1 MATKK
6 EVADF
11 KLAEDREAVYEF
23 QVPPRLSKI
32 QFALTAKVQNLSQ
45 NKKVDLA
52 VGEEFQLNGID
63 KTEEIK
69 DLHLTNFGGQ
79 YVLELLGKNGEPRPH
94 QAVHVTLKHRDFR
107 RPIEVDL
114 QSNESGQL
122 VLGPLGDVDQL
133 TASGPVKSPR
143 TWVLRF
149 DQHSYPAVVASQAG
163 ATVAVPYSGAA
174 TEPLR
179 AELSLLE
186 LRAGQPVADRFDALK
201 LSDGL
206 LLVAGLPAGDYDL
219 LFKRVGVRILIQ
231 IAAGEVRENY
241 VLGSHR
247 QLELRN
253 QRPLQIKNI
262 AVGDTALSIA
272 LVNANEFSRVH
283 VFATRYEPAYGV
295 YDYFGR
301 IRDREPW
308 RTVLGR
314 NESFY
319 AAGRKLG
326 DEYRYII
333 DRKYAAKFP
342 GNMLTRPS
350 LLLNP
355 WAIRGTET
363 GQQSAQEGEAFGAV
377 APSAVEAPP
386 LEKAGDSLAAEIV
399 QSASLDFLAHS
410 AAVLVNLVPDENG
423 VLSIDRQTLQP
434 YQRVWVVAVD
444 PQNTACRS
452 VTLPESARSCED
464 LRLARGLDP
473 ERHFTQQK
481 QISVVDQGGTFR
493 VEDITTAR
501 FELYDSL
508 AKVHALMVTLS
519 NNTNLV
525 EFGFILNWDQLN
537 PEEKR
542 TKYSKYACH
551 ELNYFLLRKDP
562 EFFEAAVLPYL
573 KNKKDKTFLDQ
584 WLVGEDLQGYFE
596 PWQYAQLNVVERIL
610 LAQRVTGEQP
620 QTRRAIADLYDLL
633 PPDVDRFNFLFNTAV
648 QSSVLEAGESL
659 GKEVAEHRL
668 ELRAAL
674 AKDAAVDLALAAKP
688 QSGMGGGGFA
698 PEAPAAMAA
707 NGNLDVQVLAEAA
720 DGAAMGQTSLG
731 RRSGTRPD
739 GTTG

>member
-1 MATKK
+1 MITSTDQDGVATKK

-11 KLAEDREAVYEF
+11 KLFEDREAIYEF

-107 RPIEVDL
+107 RPVEVDL
-114 QSNESGQL
+114 QTNEGGQVL
-122 VLGPLGDVDQL
+122 LGPLGDVDQL
-133 TASGPVKSPR
+133 TAAGPVKSPR
-143 TWVLRF
+143 TWPLRG
-149 DQHSYPAVVASQAG
+149 DRHSFPAVLHAQAG
-163 ATVAVPYSGAA
+163 ATLEVPYPGAA
-174 TEPLR
+174 TAPQR

-186 LRAGQPVADRFDALK
+186 LRGGQPVADRFDALK
-201 LSDGL
+201 LSDGML
-206 LLVAGLPAGDYDL
+206 LISDLPAGDYDL
-219 LFKRVGVRILIQ
+219 LLKRVGVRIRIQ
-231 IAAGEVRENY
+231 IAAGEVKETY

-253 QRPLQIKNI
+253 QQPLQIKRI
-262 AVGDTALSIA
+262 AVSDAALRIELA
-272 LVNANEFSRVH
+272 NAGEFSRVH

-295 YDYFGR
+295 YDYLGR
-301 IRDREPW
+301 IQDREPW
-308 RTVLGR
+308 RTVLGGY
-314 NESFY
+314 ESYY

-342 GNMLTRPS
+342 GNMLNRPS

-363 GQQSAQEGEAFGAV
+363 GQQLAQEGEAFGAE
-377 APSAVEAPP
+377 APSSVAAPEAARPG
-386 LEKAGDSLAAEIV
+386 EAAAAERV
-399 QSASLDFLAHS
+399 QSASLDFLANS
-410 AAVLVNLVPDENG
+410 AAVLVNLVPDEKG
-423 VLSIDRQTLQP
+423 VLTVDRQTLQP

-452 VTLPESARSCED
+452 VALPESARSCVD
-464 LRLARGLDP
+464 LRLAQGLDP
-473 ERHFTQQK
+473 AKHFTQQK
-481 QISVVDQGGTFR
+481 QISVVDQGETFR

-519 NNTNLV
+519 SNPNLV
-525 EFGFILNWDQLN
+525 EFGFLLNWDQLK

-542 TKYSKYACH
+542 AKYSKYACH

-562 EFFEAAVLPYL
+562 AFFEAVVLPYL

-584 WLVGEDLQGYFE
+584 WLVGEDLQGYFD
-596 PWQYAQLNVVERIL
+596 PWKYAQLNVVERIL
-610 LAQRVTGEQP
+610 LAQRVAGEQP
-620 QTRRAIADLYDLL
+620 QTMR
-633 PPDVDRFNFLFNTAV
+633 
-648 QSSVLEAGESL
+648 
-659 GKEVAEHRL
+659 
-668 ELRAAL
+668 
-674 AKDAAVDLALAAKP
+674 
-688 QSGMGGGGFA
+688 
-698 PEAPAAMAA
+698 
-707 NGNLDVQVLAEAA
+707 GNRGPV
-720 DGAAMGQTSLG
+720 
-731 RRSGTRPD
+731 
-739 GTTG
+739 